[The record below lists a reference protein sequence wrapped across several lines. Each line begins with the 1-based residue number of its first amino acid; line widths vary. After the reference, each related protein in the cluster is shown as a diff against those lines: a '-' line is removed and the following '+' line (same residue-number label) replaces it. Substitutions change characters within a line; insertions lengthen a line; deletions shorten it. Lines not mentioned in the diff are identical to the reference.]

1 MCKDILIGM
10 ALGVAVGMMLNIKKS
25 DTESVVNKAK
35 DVVRKKLND
44 IAEKI

>member
-1 MCKDILIGM
+1 MCKDIIIGM
-10 ALGVAVGMMLNIKKS
+10 ALGLAVGMILNNKKV
-25 DTESVVNKAK
+25 DTENVVNKAK